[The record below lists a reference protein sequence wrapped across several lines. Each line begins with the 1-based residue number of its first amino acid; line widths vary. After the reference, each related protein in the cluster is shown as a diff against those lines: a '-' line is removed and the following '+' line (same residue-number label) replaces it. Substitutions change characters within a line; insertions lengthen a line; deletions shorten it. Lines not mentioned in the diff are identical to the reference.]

1 MDNGLIFPYR
11 QCSDPDEAGDANHP
25 KPHVTAVPFGG
36 PWVWGGAW
44 DPSR

>member
-11 QCSDPDEAGDANHP
+11 QCSALTSPVMLTTRNLAFTGSLRG
-25 KPHVTAVPFGG
+25 V
-36 PWVWGGAW
+36 WVWGGAW